1 MSDFTVQE
9 LTLGQLLEN
18 TAARFPDTD
27 AVIHADRELRQT
39 WSEFSACVDDMA
51 RGLMAIGVQKGE
63 KVAVWATNVPHWV
76 TLMFATARI
85 GAILVTVN
93 TNYRETEL
101 RYLLPSRKFASSKNY
116 RPRKAIDWATYRS
129 RGPSYAQLIGLK
141 GSSDPLGLSSTAVLA
156 YDMDTNQVLYEKNA
170 DQPLPI
176 ASITKLMTALVIVES
191 GVNLDD
197 KFTVTREDFV
207 PSSAHSK
214 LRMGMEISRRQ
225 ALHLAL
231 MSSDNRAAHFLA
243 RTYPTGKAQFIKE
256 MNIKAAL
263 LGMKDSVFYDSI
275 GLNNDNRS
283 SAVDLSY
290 LITGASE
297 YALIRELST
306 TPEAS
311 FRIGK
316 REVISSTTN
325 RLIKDEDWDI
335 ELQKTGLTTAAGYC
349 MVMQAHVDGKNVAF
363 IFLDSPNKYARA
375 NDAEKLRSYLSRESV
390 VASN

>member
-1 MSDFTVQE
+1 MVSAPSA
-9 LTLGQLLEN
+9 LLME
-18 TAARFPDTD
+18 
-27 AVIHADRELRQT
+27 V
-39 WSEFSACVDDMA
+39 
-51 RGLMAIGVQKGE
+51 
-63 KVAVWATNVPHWV
+63 
-76 TLMFATARI
+76 
-85 GAILVTVN
+85 
-93 TNYRETEL
+93 
-101 RYLLPSRKFASSKNY
+101 
-116 RPRKAIDWATYRS
+116 
-129 RGPSYAQLIGLK
+129 
-141 GSSDPLGLSSTAVLA
+141 STGK
-156 YDMDTNQVLYEKNA
+156 VLYEKNA

>member
-1 MSDFTVQE
+1 MTSSLLLWVEKMRLSAAILCAFLSFSFIAAPTVEAAQKKPAAVKVVKKKAVKKTVVE
-9 LTLGQLLEN
+9 K
-18 TAARFPDTD
+18 TAKKKVVA
-27 AVIHADRELRQT
+27 A
-39 WSEFSACVDDMA
+39 SAKKKA
-51 RGLMAIGVQKGE
+51 KAPKAKAAGKR
-63 KVAVWATNVPHWV
+63 VAVKSVVRKRAS
-76 TLMFATARI
+76 ARSS
-85 GAILVTVN
+85 
-93 TNYRETEL
+93 
-101 RYLLPSRKFASSKNY
+101 SRKFASSKNY

-156 YDMDTNQVLYEKNA
+156 YDMDTNQILYEKNA

-197 KFTVTREDFV
+197 KFIVTREDFV

>member
-1 MSDFTVQE
+1 MRLSAAILCAFLSFSFIAAPTVEAAQKKPAAVKVVKKKAVKKTVVE
-9 LTLGQLLEN
+9 K
-18 TAARFPDTD
+18 TAKKKVVA
-27 AVIHADRELRQT
+27 A
-39 WSEFSACVDDMA
+39 SAKKKA
-51 RGLMAIGVQKGE
+51 KAPKAKAAGKR
-63 KVAVWATNVPHWV
+63 VAVKSVVRKRAS
-76 TLMFATARI
+76 ARSS
-85 GAILVTVN
+85 
-93 TNYRETEL
+93 
-101 RYLLPSRKFASSKNY
+101 SRKFASSKNY

-207 PSSAHSK
+207 PSSA
-214 LRMGMEISRRQ
+214 
-225 ALHLAL
+225 
-231 MSSDNRAAHFLA
+231 

-325 RLIKDEDWDI
+325 RLIKEEDWDI